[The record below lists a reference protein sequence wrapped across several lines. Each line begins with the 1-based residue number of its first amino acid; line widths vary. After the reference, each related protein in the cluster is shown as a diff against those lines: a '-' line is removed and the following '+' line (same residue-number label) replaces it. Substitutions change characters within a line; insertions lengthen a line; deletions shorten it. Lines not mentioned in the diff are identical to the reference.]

1 MKIAVA
7 LVHIFFA
14 TLWLGGSFFYA
25 VLLMPRLRVLDAAG
39 QRALRSSL
47 RSAMTPLL
55 AVSALATIAS
65 GLVMMVQL
73 HALHPGS
80 FSHTRWGVAL
90 IVGTLASLAALAIAA
105 FCELWLRRQAA
116 LSAGAEQAVSSIH
129 RESVLRL
136 SALALLL
143 VALATMA
150 IARYS

>member
-1 MKIAVA
+1 MARDESRRPAHRPGRLQRRGSRTTKIAVA

-25 VLLMPRLRVLDAAG
+25 VLLLPHLHVLDVAS

-55 AVSALATIAS
+55 GVSALATIVS

-73 HALHPGS
+73 HGLHPGS

-90 IVGTLASLAALAIAA
+90 IVGTLVQ
-105 FCELWLRRQAA
+105 CLRN
-116 LSAGAEQAVSSIH
+116 
-129 RESVLRL
+129 RL
-136 SALALLL
+136 
-143 VALATMA
+143 TW
-150 IARYS
+150 

>member
-7 LVHIFFA
+7 LVHIFCA

-25 VLLMPRLRVLDAAG
+25 ILLLPKLRVLDVAS
-39 QRALRSSL
+39 QRALKRSL
-47 RSAMTPLL
+47 RGTMTPLL

-73 HALHPGS
+73 HGLHPGS

-90 IVGTLASLAALAIAA
+90 IVGTLASLAALAIAVL
-105 FCELWLRRQAA
+105 CELGLRRQAA
-116 LSAGAEQAVSSIH
+116 LSAGAEQSGSPIQ

-136 SALALLL
+136 GTLALLL

>member
-25 VLLMPRLRVLDAAG
+25 VLLLPRLGVLDVAG

-47 RSAMTPLL
+47 RSVMTPLL
-55 AVSALATIAS
+55 AVSALATIVS
-65 GLVMMVQL
+65 GFVMMVQL
-73 HALHPGS
+73 HGLHSGS

-90 IVGTLASLAALAIAA
+90 IVGTLASLGALAIAA
-105 FCELWLRRQAA
+105 VCELALRRRDT
-116 LSAGAEQAVSSIH
+116 LLAGAQHSSDRLH
-129 RESVLRL
+129 RDLVLRL
-136 SALALLL
+136 SALILLV

>member
-14 TLWLGGSFFYA
+14 TLWLGGSFFYT
-25 VLLMPRLRVLDAAG
+25 VLLLPRLGALDVAG

-47 RSAMTPLL
+47 RSVMTPLL
-55 AVSALATIAS
+55 AVSALATIVS
-65 GLVMMVQL
+65 GFVMMVQL

-90 IVGTLASLAALAIAA
+90 IVGTLASLGALAIAA
-105 FCELWLRRQAA
+105 VCELALRRRDTP
-116 LSAGAEQAVSSIH
+116 LAGAQHSSDRLH
-129 RESVLRL
+129 RDLVLRL
-136 SALALLL
+136 SALILLV

>member
-7 LVHIFFA
+7 LIHIFFA

-25 VLLMPRLRVLDAAG
+25 VLLLPRMRVLDAAG
-39 QRALRSSL
+39 RRALEGSL
-47 RSAMTPLL
+47 RATMTPLL

-90 IVGTLASLAALAIAA
+90 IVGTLATLAALAIAA
-105 FCELWLRRQAA
+105 VCEVRLRRRGQLTGAGRAGSAA
-116 LSAGAEQAVSSIH
+116 DHESA
-129 RESVLRL
+129 LRL

>member
-7 LVHIFFA
+7 LIHIFFA
-14 TLWLGGSFFYA
+14 TVWLGGSFFYA
-25 VLLMPRLRVLDAAG
+25 VLLLPRMRILDATG
-39 QRALRSSL
+39 RRALEGSL
-47 RSAMTPLL
+47 RATMTPLL

-90 IVGTLASLAALAIAA
+90 IVGTLATLAALAIAA
-105 FCELWLRRQAA
+105 VCELRLRRRGVQ
-116 LSAGAEQAVSSIH
+116 LTGAERAGSACNH
-129 RESVLRL
+129 ESALRL